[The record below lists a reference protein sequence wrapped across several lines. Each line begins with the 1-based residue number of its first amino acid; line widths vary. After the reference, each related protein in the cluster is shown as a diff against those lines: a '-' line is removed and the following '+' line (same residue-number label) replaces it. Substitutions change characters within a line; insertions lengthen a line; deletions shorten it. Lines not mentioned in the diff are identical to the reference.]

1 MIALRNIL
9 QLYCPESD
17 ARAVIQNLL
26 IICLIGQ
33 RDSSAGSADQ
43 SEMFEAQERLLCA
56 YLNLLE
62 DCLKIDPHYVK
73 EYFNVLYNYI
83 TRKKHNGI
91 HLGVLNLLKKNI
103 LFDLV
108 DLALG
113 TASKTLN
120 HRL

>member
-1 MIALRNIL
+1 M
-9 QLYCPESD
+9 
-17 ARAVIQNLL
+17 IQNLL

-33 RDSSAGSADQ
+33 RDSSVGSAEQ

-62 DCLKIDPHYVK
+62 PDLKIDPHYVK

-83 TRKKHNGI
+83 TRRKHNGI

-103 LFDLV
+103 LFDLI

-113 TASKTLN
+113 IASKITCMI

>member
-1 MIALRNIL
+1 M
-9 QLYCPESD
+9 
-17 ARAVIQNLL
+17 IQNLL

-43 SEMFEAQERLLCA
+43 SEMCEAQERLLCA

-62 DCLKIDPHYVK
+62 PDLKIDPHYVK

-113 TASKTLN
+113 TASKSPAYLRLMN